1 MDRKYK
7 LLVTSSLVAV
17 IATGCSSYGTR
28 GNADPQTNVTGASG
42 GYTTQQTAGT
52 AVSDNTVPATTTTT
66 NGRTQQW
73 YIDQYNRNKAA
84 GTNNGRTQQWYIDQY
99 NRAQAQKNAK
109 ANTAPNGRTQQWYI
123 DQYHRNKAAGTNNG
137 RTQQW
142 YIDQYNRQQAAN
154 KAKANTTNNGRTQQW
169 YIDQYN
175 RQQAAA
181 KQKQAQQAQAQTQV
195 ASNGRT
201 RQWYIDRFNRQ
212 QAQKAAQANAQNNTY
227 VPPKPIVVTKPY
239 VAPTY
244 TPPKPIVYNAP
255 APAPATKTQTQ
266 YVDYTG
272 GVAST
277 AATAATPSN
286 KNLYTGS
293 YQQPSTTY
301 QQYQPKTYTGG
312 ASSGSTNTFAT
323 TNTNSNAGG
332 AGTYIVKK
340 GDTVFEVMRQTG
352 VYWKDIISINNL
364 QAPTY
369 TIQPGQALRL
379 R

>member
-7 LLVTSSLVAV
+7 LLVASSLVSV

-28 GNADPQTNVTGASG
+28 GNADPQTNVTGAG
-42 GYTTQQTAGT
+42 GYTSQQAATAT
-52 AVSDNTVPATTTTT
+52 VSDNTVQQTTNS

-99 NRAQAQKNAK
+99 NREQAAKNNK
-109 ANTAPNGRTQQWYI
+109 ATTAPNGRTQQWYI
-123 DQYHRNKAAGTNNG
+123 DQYNRNKASGTNNG

-142 YIDQYNRQQAAN
+142 YIDQYNREQAAK
-154 KAKANTTNNGRTQQW
+154 KAKANTTTNGRTQQW

-181 KQKQAQQAQAQTQV
+181 KQQQQTQQV

-201 RQWYIDRFNRQ
+201 KQWYIDRFNRQ
-212 QAQKAAQANAQNNTY
+212 QAAKAAAPAY
-227 VPPKPIVVTKPY
+227 VPPKPVVVTKPY
-239 VAPTY
+239 VAPAY
-244 TPPKPIVYNAP
+244 VPPKPIVYNAP
-255 APAPATKTQTQ
+255 KSYVAPAPATKTQTQ

-272 GVAST
+272 GVA
-277 AATAATPSN
+277 ATATTPTN

-293 YQQPSTTY
+293 YQQPNTTY
-301 QQYQPKTYTGG
+301 QQYTPKTYTGG
-312 ASSGSTNTFAT
+312 ANSGNAVSTAAA
-323 TNTNSNAGG
+323 SG

-352 VYWKDIISINNL
+352 VYWKEIISMNNL
-364 QAPTY
+364 QAPSY

>member
-7 LLVTSSLVAV
+7 LLVASSLVSV

-28 GNADPQTNVTGASG
+28 GNADPQTNVTGSG
-42 GYTTQQTAGT
+42 VATSQQAANSTVSNTNTQ
-52 AVSDNTVPATTTTT
+52 ATTDA

-73 YIDQYNRNKAA
+73 YIDQYNRNKAS

-99 NRAQAQKNAK
+99 NREQAAKKNQT
-109 ANTAPNGRTQQWYI
+109 NTAT
-123 DQYHRNKAAGTNNG
+123 NG

-142 YIDQYNRQQAAN
+142 YIDQYNREQAAKN
-154 KAKANTTNNGRTQQW
+154 AQSNATSNTANATTNGRTQ
-169 YIDQYN
+169 
-175 RQQAAA
+175 
-181 KQKQAQQAQAQTQV
+181 
-195 ASNGRT
+195 
-201 RQWYIDRFNRQ
+201 QWYIDRFNRQ
-212 QAQKAAQANAQNNTY
+212 QAAKAAGTAY
-227 VPPKPIVVTKPY
+227 VPPKPIVVTQP
-239 VAPTY
+239 Y
-244 TPPKPIVYNAP
+244 TPPKPISYV

-272 GVAST
+272 GVAAT
-277 AATAATPSN
+277 AATAPTPTN

-293 YQQPSTTY
+293 YQQPNTTY

-312 ASSGSTNTFAT
+312 ASSGSTNTYATSAT
-323 TNTNSNAGG
+323 TTNNTSG
-332 AGTYIVKK
+332 AATYVVKK

-352 VYWKDIISINNL
+352 VYWKEIISMNNL
-364 QAPTY
+364 QAPSY

>member
-7 LLVTSSLVAV
+7 LLVASSLVSV
-17 IATGCSSYGTR
+17 IATGCSSYGSR
-28 GNADPQTNVTGASG
+28 GNTDPQTNVTGAG
-42 GYTTQQTAGT
+42 GYTSQQAATAT
-52 AVSDNTVPATTTTT
+52 VSDNTVQSTTTS

-99 NRAQAQKNAK
+99 NREQAAKNNQ

-123 DQYHRNKAAGTNNG
+123 DQYNRNKAAGTNNG
-137 RTQQW
+137 RSQQW
-142 YIDQYNRQQAAN
+142 YIDQYNREQAAK
-154 KAKANTTNNGRTQQW
+154 KAKVNTSTNGRSQQW

-181 KQKQAQQAQAQTQV
+181 KQRQLQQQRQQQPAAT
-195 ASNGRT
+195 NGRSK
-201 RQWYIDRFNRQ
+201 QWYIDRFNRQ
-212 QAQKAAQANAQNNTY
+212 QAAKAATPAY
-227 VPPKPIVVTKPY
+227 VPPKPVVVKPY
-239 VAPTY
+239 VAPAY
-244 TPPKPIVYNAP
+244 VPPKPIVYNAP
-255 APAPATKTQTQ
+255 KAYVAPAPATKTQTQ

-272 GVAST
+272 GVA
-277 AATAATPSN
+277 ATAATPTN

-293 YQQPSTTY
+293 YQQPNTTY
-301 QQYQPKTYTGG
+301 QQYTPKTFTGG
-312 ASSGSTNTFAT
+312 ANSGNAVSTAAT
-323 TNTNSNAGG
+323 AASG
-332 AGTYIVKK
+332 AGSYIVKK

-352 VYWKDIISINNL
+352 VYWKDIISLNRL
-364 QAPTY
+364 QAPAY